1 MTVVGDNLKR
11 YRKAFG
17 YSQHALARRSGVHQP
32 IISYVEAGKHEPE
45 FHTVRKLARALGL
58 PISAL
63 VDDGPPPGPPPPP
76 RTPRTD
82 ESEAEFKR
90 RFEVLDGTGAG
101 ELRAELDGEFAALE
115 GYVRRVTAETRPGPE
130 ADESLALRQ
139 AREKVIRCAV
149 RLQAATFLWTD
160 VDILRRERKTFD
172 EYAASWGEV
181 GRWMSE
187 VEERRAAE
195 ASGEASGASA

>member
-1 MTVVGDNLKR
+1 M
-11 YRKAFG
+11 
-17 YSQHALARRSGVHQP
+17 
-32 IISYVEAGKHEPE
+32 
-45 FHTVRKLARALGL
+45 
-58 PISAL
+58 
-63 VDDGPPPGPPPPP
+63 
-76 RTPRTD
+76 
-82 ESEAEFKR
+82 
-90 RFEVLDGTGAG
+90 
-101 ELRAELDGEFAALE
+101 
-115 GYVRRVTAETRPGPE
+115 
-130 ADESLALRQ
+130 
-139 AREKVIRCAV
+139 